1 MSPFTKVEMS
11 PFNKDK
17 MFPVKGTESGQI
29 TKYEC
34 DRIESVGSDAAA
46 SRETAVT
53 ERGSRDAGRE
63 RKASQT
69 VTEELSP
76 GRRKWV
82 GEPTAWEV
90 E

>member
-29 TKYEC
+29 TNNERNGIKP
-34 DRIESVGSDAAA
+34 VGSDGAA

-53 ERGSRDAGRE
+53 ERGSA
-63 RKASQT
+63 
-69 VTEELSP
+69 
-76 GRRKWV
+76 
-82 GEPTAWEV
+82 
-90 E
+90 